1 MELEQGCSDVTQPF
15 LFLDGEGIEFGPVQF
30 PLPMWCIRIMAQREG
45 IGGSRAHPLPFL
57 SRSKPNGSQ
66 EPDLTEQPH
75 ASFWDP
81 RRL

>member
-45 IGGSRAHPLPFL
+45 IGGSRDLKVQGVDQKTATGQTHSL
-57 SRSKPNGSQ
+57 SK
-66 EPDLTEQPH
+66 
-75 ASFWDP
+75 
-81 RRL
+81 